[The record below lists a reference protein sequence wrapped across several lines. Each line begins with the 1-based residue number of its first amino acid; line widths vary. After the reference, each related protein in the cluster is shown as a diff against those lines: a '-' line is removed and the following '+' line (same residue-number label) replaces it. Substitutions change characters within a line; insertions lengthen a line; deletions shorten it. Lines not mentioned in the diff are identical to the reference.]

1 MTEFLNTLGQL
12 MSIRM
17 IATILLILA
26 VLWLLKVMIKQQFEY
41 LFRVSLVFIF
51 IFLIFIFF
59 QRSEIGEWN
68 VFDIK
73 EKMFPEKIPPLNYR
87 LDKGPFTGDTK
98 MRYVFQEP
106 KPKLS
111 LTIDKRGNYLHLWN
125 VKSLN
130 VVLKGLG
137 LPRVGSGVPEL
148 ASITGS
154 RLDIRYY
161 RWGDYPLGILI
172 IERDLCQDRKRLT
185 SYHCL
190 SVLTIESK

>member
-1 MTEFLNTLGQL
+1 MTEFLHTLGQL

-17 IATILLILA
+17 IATIFLVLA
-26 VLWLLKVMIKQQFEY
+26 FLWLLKIMIKKQFEY
-41 LFRVSLVFIF
+41 LFRASLAFIF
-51 IFLIFIFF
+51 IFLIFIFL

-73 EKMFPEKIPPLNYR
+73 EKMFPEKIPSLNYR
-87 LDKGPFTGDTK
+87 LDKGPLMGDTK

-111 LTIDKRGNYLHLWN
+111 LTLDRKGSYLHLWN

-130 VVLKGLG
+130 AVLEGLG
-137 LPRVGSGVPEL
+137 LPRVSSGVPEL
-148 ASITGS
+148 SSITGS
-154 RLDIRYY
+154 RWDIRYY

-190 SVLTIESK
+190 SILTIKTR